1 MKRFLAI
8 LLVVMLIGTVSL
20 STEATDEVNE
30 IIMNESDNESHVP
43 LHGWMFGVGFLPE
56 FPVTVNG
63 QEYNYNEYE
72 EFPLFVNGGIT
83 YFPLTYNN
91 AMLLNLIPEYDVNN
105 PLSIAFTKGNPEEP
119 KTIFLKEL
127 IKKVEDPLEAQSKDR
142 DTNFYQTHH
151 PRTEKNEPILQA
163 NSYGGWYF
171 DHFGINITIDGK
183 ELDELLD
190 YPLVYYRNMW
200 YLPLTWHVVTE
211 ILGGTMSFDFEN
223 GLEVRVNNYFTTLN
237 ETENITYTEGVFVR
251 SWAENHTCYI
261 KDDLTISLTT
271 NYHGLVGTAYGN
283 LEIRKGE
290 TVIKP
295 QGCFG
300 VYQGTPEFV
309 LAPQFT
315 IDGNKIKTF
324 VSHEYR
330 GQNPKPCIVD
340 METGNIL

>member
-1 MKRFLAI
+1 MKKIRYFLMGVAI
-8 LLVVMLIGTVSL
+8 ALFVSL
-20 STEATDEVNE
+20 STFAYNIT
-30 IIMNESDNESHVP
+30 
-43 LHGWMFGVGFLPE
+43 GWMFGVGFLPE

-72 EFPLFVNGGIT
+72 EYPLFVNGGVT

-91 AMLLNLIPEYDVNN
+91 ALLLNLIPEYDAEN
-105 PLSIAFTKGNPEEP
+105 PLSIAFTRGNPEEP
-119 KTIFLKEL
+119 KQIFKKIL
-127 IKKVEDPLEAQSKDR
+127 IKAVEDPLEAQTPDR
-142 DTNFYQTHH
+142 DTNIYQVHY
-151 PRTEKNEPILQA
+151 PRSEKNEPSLNA

-171 DHFGINITIDGK
+171 DHLGVNITIDGK

-200 YLPLTWHVVTE
+200 YLPLTWNVVTE

-223 GLEVRVNNYFTTLN
+223 GLDVRVNNYFTTLN

-251 SWAENHTCYI
+251 SWKENHTCYI
-261 KDDLTISLTT
+261 KDDLTVSLTT
-271 NYHGLVGTAYGN
+271 SYHGLVGTVYGN

-290 TVIKP
+290 TVLKP
-295 QGCFG
+295 HGNFG
-300 VYQGTPEFV
+300 VYQGTPQFK

-315 IDGNKIKTF
+315 VDGNKIKTF
-324 VSHEYR
+324 VSNEYR

-340 METGNIL
+340 IEKGEVTEV